1 MICDSFF
8 AVEQRK
14 SREKGTGTEL
24 DEKLRLKSFA
34 DDAFSPHHCVRRN
47 RRFVKMTSSV
57 ALTTCLVEQRGGRR
71 REKVF
76 ICSQRILLLF
86 LDDRL
91 ERRIDAL
98 AWRECQLT
106 TAHVRSHL
114 FSVSTNDLPNTIGQ
128 VITRREPVHVI
139 WSHVRLRDN

>member
-34 DDAFSPHHCVRRN
+34 DDAFSPPQSVRRN
-47 RRFVKMTSSV
+47 RRFVKMTFSV
-57 ALTTCLVEQRGGRR
+57 ALTTCLVEQRRGG
-71 REKVF
+71 REKV
-76 ICSQRILLLF
+76 IVCSRRILLLF